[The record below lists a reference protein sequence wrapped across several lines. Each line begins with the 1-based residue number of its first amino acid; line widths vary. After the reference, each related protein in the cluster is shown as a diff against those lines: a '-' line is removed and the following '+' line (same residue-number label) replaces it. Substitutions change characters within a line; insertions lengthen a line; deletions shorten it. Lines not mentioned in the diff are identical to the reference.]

1 VEAVNYS
8 FDDQVRA
15 WSNPPVDDVGYIPSA
30 TMLTWTDDH
39 LREVVNQMR
48 FTRYSE
54 QAWRNWEGGW
64 VKGLRLDELDGK
76 DVLEFGCGVGLE
88 AMEMASRGAHVTLVD
103 ISEDNLAL
111 AARVMRLFGYE
122 PDSLYVTAGP
132 GEFPD
137 VTGQPPGLVEPFD
150 VVHCSGVLHHIPY
163 AKDVVD
169 WFATILKP
177 GGEVHLM
184 LYSDR
189 GWRHFVGTEPPAD
202 TVNDPNFNNFVRI
215 FDQVGTYADW
225 YDEAKVAALCGE
237 DFVLEEYRYITVDDR
252 YCTAV
257 LKRK

>member
-1 VEAVNYS
+1 VNYS

-39 LREVVNQMR
+39 LREVVEEMR
-48 FTRYSE
+48 RVRYSE
-54 QAWRNWEGGW
+54 VAWRNWEGGW
-64 VKGLRLDELDGK
+64 VKGLRLDQLEGK
-76 DVLEFGCGVGLE
+76 RVLEFGCGVGLE
-88 AMEMASRGAHVTLVD
+88 AMEMSSRGAHVALSD
-103 ISEDNLAL
+103 IGADNLAL
-111 AARVMRLFGYE
+111 AERVMWLYGEE
-122 PDSLYVTAGP
+122 PVGAWAINRDAPYVQRVG
-132 GEFPD
+132 
-137 VTGQPPGLVEPFD
+137 TGLGQVGVD

-189 GWRHFVGTEPPAD
+189 GWRHFVGTEPPVD

-237 DFVLEEYRYITVDDR
+237 GFTLEEYRYITVDDR